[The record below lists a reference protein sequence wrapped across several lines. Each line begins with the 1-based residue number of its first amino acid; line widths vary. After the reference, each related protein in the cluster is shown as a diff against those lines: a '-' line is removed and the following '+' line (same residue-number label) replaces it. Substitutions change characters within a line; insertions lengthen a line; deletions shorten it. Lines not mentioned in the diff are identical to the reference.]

1 MKVFVAGATG
11 VLGWRAVREL
21 VAAGHQ
27 VTGVARTPAKAGH
40 LRSLGAE
47 PVAVD
52 LFDPDAAR
60 SAVSGHDVVCNLAT
74 HIPVVTKS
82 GRPGAWAENDRI
94 RTEASRNLVDA
105 AVATGAS
112 RYIQESIAFQYAD
125 GGDRW
130 LDEDAPKAEAP
141 VLVSVRAAEGEAA
154 RFASAGGGVGG
165 VAVVLRFAMFYGAG
179 AAHTGTQL
187 RTALSGVAPVL
198 GDADGYQTM
207 LHLDDAA
214 TAVVAA
220 LKAPSGTYNVAEERP
235 ATRRELADAISD
247 ALGLPPPWIPPKVAS
262 KAGGAGGSLLA
273 SSQRVSASR
282 FRAATGWAPAYPD
295 PASGW
300 RQVVAESGMAPT
312 PAVMSRD
319 RTRRLWVRV
328 ALAYLAVQA
337 AVLGVWATFAPH
349 WFFRSFPGLG
359 RHWVEMDGPYNH
371 HLVSDVGGLFLA
383 LTLVTIV
390 AAGSRGRALVRT
402 AGGAWIISAL
412 PHFIYHASH
421 RAGLSASDFAATL
434 MGLGLEVILGVVC
447 VVLAPPAR
455 SAQRLLLTDLGLQEH
470 ARPAAQ
476 ALSASPLTTP

>member
-27 VTGVARTPAKAGH
+27 VTGVARTPGKANQ

-47 PVAVD
+47 PVTVD
-52 LFDPDAAR
+52 LFDPDAVR
-60 SAVSGHDVVCNLAT
+60 SAVAGHDVVCNLAT

-112 RYIQESIAFQYAD
+112 RYIQESIAFQCAD

-141 VLVSVRAAEGEAA
+141 VLVSVRVAEGEAV
-154 RFASAGGGVGG
+154 RFASAAGGVG
-165 VAVVLRFAMFYGAG
+165 VVLRFAMFYGAG
-179 AAHTGTQL
+179 AAHTDTQL
-187 RTALSGVAPVL
+187 RTTLSGVAPVL
-198 GDADGYQTM
+198 GDANGYQTM

-220 LKAPSGTYNVAEERP
+220 LKAPSGTYNVAEDRP

-247 ALGLPPPWIPPKVAS
+247 ALGLPPPWIPPKVAA

-300 RQVVAESGMAPT
+300 RQVVAESGLAPT
-312 PAVMSRD
+312 PAVVSRD
-319 RTRRLWVRV
+319 RARRLWVRV

-349 WFFRSFPGLG
+349 SFFRSFPGLG

-383 LTLVTIV
+383 LTLVTVV
-390 AAGSRGRALVRT
+390 AAGSRSRALVRT

-421 RAGLSASDFAATL
+421 RAGLSASDFTATL
-434 MGLGLEVILGVVC
+434 LGLGLEVALGVVC

-455 SAQRLLLTDLGLQEH
+455 SSQRPDLTDTALQEQG
-470 ARPAAQ
+470 RPAAH